1 MADLLLLHII
11 ISPSSFIYLIFYL
24 MLKYAKLAMHVPSR
38 KFALGT
44 ACVLD
49 LMGEHVIK
57 ARDCQW
63 ISSVDVNT
71 YILKI

>member
-11 ISPSSFIYLIFYL
+11 ISPSSFIYLIFY
-24 MLKYAKLAMHVPSR
+24 YAKLAMHVPSR

>member
-1 MADLLLLHII
+1 
-11 ISPSSFIYLIFYL
+11 